1 MPLHFSRS
9 EFERRNKAVTARM
22 GAQSLDAMLIFSQE
36 SMYYLSGYDSIGFV
50 FFQCLV
56 LTRDGKMMLLTRAPD
71 RLQALHTSILE
82 DIRVW
87 VDGPEANPSDELREI
102 LGEFG
107 LAGGRVGVELESY
120 GLTASNW
127 QKIDAAIGRFC
138 TLVDASGVIPE
149 LRAVKSK
156 EEIEHVRVAARLA
169 DKALVAAQAEIGPDA
184 FEGDIIGALQ
194 KTILE
199 GDGDYA
205 AISPVIGSG
214 RGALVCRPFSGRR
227 RLSPQDQVT
236 LEFSSAFRRYHA
248 VLMRTIIVG
257 EPTPRHRHMH
267 SVAVDAMAACEAAL
281 RPGRP
286 LGDVFAASAR
296 VCDEGGLRES
306 RMNSTGYS
314 LGATFAPNWMERP
327 MLYAGNPMLAQPGMV
342 LFIHIILAD
351 EATGTAM
358 CPGKTVLVTETGCES
373 LSDLSLDLL
382 VK

>member
-1 MPLHFSRS
+1 MPLHFSKP
-9 EFERRNKAVTARM
+9 EFERRRRAVSARM
-22 GAQSLDAMLIFSQE
+22 GERSLDAMLIFSQE
-36 SMYYLSGYDSIGFV
+36 SMYYLTGYDSIGFV

-56 LTRDGKMMLLTRAPD
+56 VTRDGKMVLLTRAPD
-71 RLQALHTSILE
+71 RLQALHTSILD

-87 VDGPEANPSDELREI
+87 VDAPQASPSDELREI
-102 LGEFG
+102 LGKLG
-107 LAGGRVGVELESY
+107 LAGGRIGVELESY

-127 QKIDAAIGRFC
+127 QRINVALGQFC
-138 TLVDASGVIPE
+138 TLADASTVISE
-149 LRAVKSK
+149 LRAIKSK
-156 EEIEHVRVAARLA
+156 DEIEHVRVAAQLA
-169 DKALVAAQAEIGPDA
+169 DKALEAAQAEIGPGA
-184 FEGDIIGALQ
+184 FEGDIIGTLQ

-236 LEFSSAFRRYHA
+236 LEFSAAYRRYHA
-248 VLMRTIIVG
+248 VLMRTIVVG
-257 EPTPRHRHMH
+257 EPTARHRHMH
-267 SVAVDAMAACEAAL
+267 AIAVDAMAACEAAL
-281 RPGRP
+281 RPGHP
-286 LGDVFAASAR
+286 LGDVFEASAR

-351 EATGTAM
+351 EATGTSM

-373 LSDLSLDLL
+373 LSSLSLDLL
-382 VK
+382 AK